1 MNWRTELLTSSI
13 SPKGRTSQDLVEFLR
28 DAKPAERKIWLAT
41 LTSKEKQTVLQVL
54 QQLNDNPWS
63 QYANDPVGFIERG
76 LGEQIWS
83 KQREILESV
92 RDNKRTAVPACH
104 APGKSHLAARMVAWW
119 VMSQPKGTSQ
129 VVTTATSFRQVRNI
143 LWSHIR
149 KLHAVHNLDGEA
161 LTVEWK
167 IDGIQAAFGFAP
179 AQYNETALQGIHA
192 PNLLVVVDEA
202 GGVQDTIGTALEALM
217 TGGNTKL
224 LLLGNP
230 PTDNE
235 NSWFERACNSP
246 LYNTIPI
253 SAFDTPNFTG
263 EDVGNCKTCPPS
275 VGTHSLASHLVDE
288 TWVNDVISELG
299 ETSAFVKARVH
310 AEFPKVTGNRVIPS
324 TWIDDAT
331 NNQNPA
337 PGQHIR
343 LGIDIAA
350 DGGDEFVIARADGW
364 TVRIIHSS
372 SGSENAN
379 AVDVA
384 NVCLRHIQQAEY
396 DAQTLTNK
404 GFNDIP
410 ASNLALHKGYYGQNQ
425 NEHTFAPKTLTEYAS
440 NDQKTVENTQNTKQ
454 ALEPNTSMGLRGEH
468 TFAQGGGGSA
478 RPLPVGGLPHIVT
491 VKVDA
496 IGLGWGVVGLLE
508 AWGREGLHGAKIVGV
523 NVAERALDP
532 GKFKNQRAEM
542 WWNGRQLLQPDQDG
556 FQVVCL
562 DVDRRV
568 VAQLGAP
575 DFVSDSSGRIQ
586 VVSKAVLRKRGG
598 VSPDRAEAVLL
609 ALYEPDRRRE
619 VPLVAPIAIVQR
631 NVWSM

>member
-1 MNWRTELLTSSI
+1 LLTSSI

-92 RDNKRTAVPACH
+92 RDHKRTAVPACH

-149 KLHAVHNLDGEA
+149 KLHAVHHLDGEA

-263 EDVGNCKTCPPS
+263 EQVGNCKTCPPS
-275 VGTHSLASHLVDE
+275 VGTHSLASHLVDQ
-288 TWVNDVISELG
+288 TWVTDVISELG

-324 TWIDDAT
+324 TWIEDAT

-337 PGQHIR
+337 PGTNIR

-364 TVRIIHSS
+364 TVQIIHTS

-404 GFNDIP
+404 GFPDILD
-410 ASNLALHKGYYGQNQ
+410 SNLALHKGYYGQTE
-425 NEHTFAPKTLTEYAS
+425 NEHTFAPKNHIKQGS
-440 NDQKTVENTQNTKQ
+440 NDQITPKTVKNTKQ
-454 ALEPNTSMGLRGEH
+454 AAQPNTHIGLRGEH
-468 TFAQGGGGSA
+468 TFAQGGGGSLQQHPA
-478 RPLPVGGLPHIVT
+478 GGLPHIVT

-508 AWGREGLHGAKIVGV
+508 MWGREGLHGAKIVGV

-556 FQVVCL
+556 FQVVRL

-568 VAQLGAP
+568 VGQLGLP

-586 VVSKAVLRKRGG
+586 VVSKAVLKKRGG

>member
-1 MNWRTELLTSSI
+1 MNWRTELLTSST

-54 QQLNDNPWS
+54 EQLNANPWS

-364 TVRIIHSS
+364 TVRIVHTS

-404 GFNDIP
+404 GFYDIP
-410 ASNLALHKGYYGQNQ
+410 ASNLALHKGYYGQNE
-425 NEHTFAPKTLTEYAS
+425 NERTFAPETHIKQGS
-440 NDQKTVENTQNTKQ
+440 NDQNTVENHENTKQ
-454 ALEPNTSMGLRGEH
+454 AAQPNTHMGLRGEH

-478 RPLPVGGLPHIVT
+478 QPLPVGGLPHIVT

-508 AWGREGLHGAKIVGV
+508 MWGRDGLHNAKIVGV

-568 VAQLGAP
+568 VGQLGLP

-586 VVSKAVLRKRGG
+586 VVSKAVLKKRGG

>member
-54 QQLNDNPWS
+54 EQLNANPWS

-275 VGTHSLASHLVDE
+275 VGTHSLASHLVDQ
-288 TWVNDVISELG
+288 TWVTDVISELG

-337 PGQHIR
+337 PGQQIR

-410 ASNLALHKGYYGQNQ
+410 ASNLALHKGYYGQTE
-425 NEHTFAPKTLTEYAS
+425 NEHTFAPETHIKQGS

-478 RPLPVGGLPHIVT
+478 RPLPVGGSPHIVT

-508 AWGREGLHGAKIVGV
+508 AWGREGLHSARIVGV
-523 NVAERALDP
+523 NVAERALDS

-556 FQVVCL
+556 FQVVRL

-568 VAQLGAP
+568 VGQLGLP

-586 VVSKAVLRKRGG
+586 VVSKAILKKRGG

-609 ALYEPDRRRE
+609 ALYEPDRRKE